1 MIDLNIKSYVKHYEN
16 FIDKKLCLTIL
27 NELKKEKWNGHRW
40 SNYEKLD
47 NIRNNDGSVCVYYSS
62 AQHELQNRLWFAVEK
77 YIIKDFKSFEKWWDG
92 WNGYTTIRF
101 NKYDKQTEMD
111 IHCDHI
117 HSMFDGQI
125 KGIPTLS
132 IVGCLNDNYD
142 GGDFIMW
149 EKEKINL
156 KQGSV
161 LIFPSNFMFPH
172 RVNPIKKGTRYS
184 FVSWVY

>member
-1 MIDLNIKSYVKHYEN
+1 
-16 FIDKKLCLTIL
+16 
-27 NELKKEKWNGHRW
+27 
-40 SNYEKLD
+40 
-47 NIRNNDGSVCVYYSS
+47 
-62 AQHELQNRLWFAVEK
+62 
-77 YIIKDFKSFEKWWDG
+77 
-92 WNGYTTIRF
+92 
-101 NKYDKQTEMD
+101 
-111 IHCDHI
+111 
-117 HSMFDGQI
+117 MFDGQI

-172 RVNPIKKGTRYS
+172 RVNSIKKGTRYS